1 MMRFA
6 FVLALGFAF
15 VAGVSARAEET
26 FPVDDEGFV
35 RNWLLLAPI
44 PLDDGQ
50 SGADGI
56 DKEFIKDEG
65 KQTPKEGEK
74 VKVGAKELAWKK
86 VKAADY
92 YFDINDLLGDRFDSV
107 CAYAVCYIVAD
118 AEMKGLTLQMSSN
131 DQGKMYLN
139 GKEVAKNTE
148 GRSIDKDQS
157 AVKDVTLAKG
167 VNVIVH
173 KVVNE
178 QNNWQGALRF
188 TDAAGKPVK
197 GIKVQLAK

>member
-1 MMRFA
+1 MMRLA

-15 VAGVSARAEET
+15 VAGASARAEET
-26 FPVDDEGFV
+26 FPVDEEGFV

-65 KQTPKEGEK
+65 KMTPKEGEK
-74 VKVGAKELAWKK
+74 VKVGAKELTWKK
-86 VKAADY
+86 IKAADY
-92 YFDINDLLGDRFDSV
+92 YYDINDLLGDRFENV
-107 CAYAVCYIVAD
+107 CSYAVCYIVAD
-118 AEMKGLTLQMSSN
+118 ADMKVTLQMSSN
-131 DQGKMYLN
+131 DEGKTYLN

-148 GRSIDKDQS
+148 GRTIDKDQT
-157 AVKDVTLAKG
+157 AAKDQTLTKG

-178 QNNWQGALRF
+178 SNNWQGGLRF

-197 GIKVQLAK
+197 TIKVQLSK